1 MSQLLILL
9 NDAEIVKDGDL
20 FVDRDG
26 DLCRLPEAKKVHSNN
41 HTHHFRNVTIPT
53 VEELN
58 IKVNEG
64 CEKEGYCHG
73 KDCCDCYHMEM
84 LKLMGVTE

>member
-26 DLCRLPEAKKVHSNN
+26 DLCRLPEAKKVHCNN
-41 HTHHFRNVTIPT
+41 HTHHFRDVTIPT
-53 VEELN
+53 KDELG
-58 IKVNEG
+58 IKVNTY
-64 CEKEGYCHG
+64 CEAGNYCPGKECYE
-73 KDCCDCYHMEM
+73 CYHKAM
-84 LKLMGVTE
+84 LELMGVTE